1 MKKLSNTEAE
11 LNKSV
16 AYKNCEKKILYLNAE
31 ALANAEMPIPTFSN
45 GLIKI

>member
-16 AYKNCEKKILYLNAE
+16 AYKEKACISINMDPFGSKWLMY
-31 ALANAEMPIPTFSN
+31 
-45 GLIKI
+45 